1 VTEIVILMKYEV
13 LRAGMSDFGCRGV
26 VSADLPIL
34 HIGEYAMFFMDNI
47 DNERRATRFHM

>member
-1 VTEIVILMKYEV
+1 MKYEV
-13 LRAGMSDFGCRGV
+13 LRAGMSDFGCRGA

-47 DNERRATRFHM
+47 DNERRTTRFHM